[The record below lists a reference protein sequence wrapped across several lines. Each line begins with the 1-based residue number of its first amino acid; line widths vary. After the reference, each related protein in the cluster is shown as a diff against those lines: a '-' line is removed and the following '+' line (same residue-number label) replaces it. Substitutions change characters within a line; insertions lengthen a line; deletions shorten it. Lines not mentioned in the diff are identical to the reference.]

1 VFNCDKEK
9 IGAESKT
16 KSFMADQFDIG
27 TFNPPG
33 GSLGPLTDCI
43 APQGMQDTTIGNANF
58 AED

>member
-1 VFNCDKEK
+1 
-9 IGAESKT
+9 
-16 KSFMADQFDIG
+16 MADQFDIG

-33 GSLGPLTDCI
+33 GSLGPLTNCI